1 MGDEAGKIDWDGMN
15 GEALQGGL
23 KNLDF
28 ILKAQWGVWVR
39 GTR

>member
-1 MGDEAGKIDWDGMN
+1 MRDEAGKIGWDGMN

-28 ILKAQWGVWVR
+28 ILQAQWAVWMRV
-39 GTR
+39 TR